1 MFKTWPLVWIHF
13 ALSFGL
19 HQAWLLDFLAPRDC
33 KKWWLVKKLL
43 SNGQRKNGRTAILSP
58 HSLSQ
63 IYTVIFQRWMTRW
76 ITSYQAFSF
85 WPLLMEISRK
95 NPKKI
100 QILSSCWYV
109 CLNYKH
115 LPLKR
120 PSFLSSFFFVSGT
133 RHANVRGRKYHT
145 QKKRILVS
153 QQYKKEKFLEKTK
166 QPINTNS
173 VFHYKI
179 KSKVQRKQKTQIC
192 FFHVFNLPHS
202 R

>member
-1 MFKTWPLVWIHF
+1 MTYYVFLLCFPWIWEVIGKANVKDRVRVEICGRNPMFKTWPLVWIHF

-109 CLNYKH
+109 CLNYKN

-120 PSFLSSFFFVSGT
+120 PSFLSSFFLFLAQDMQMSEGENITLKRRESWEVS
-133 RHANVRGRKYHT
+133 NIRKKSFL
-145 QKKRILVS
+145 KK
-153 QQYKKEKFLEKTK
+153 
-166 QPINTNS
+166 PNN
-173 VFHYKI
+173 
-179 KSKVQRKQKTQIC
+179 
-192 FFHVFNLPHS
+192 P
-202 R
+202 